1 MIVATEWIREDLNKV
16 SFNIIFTVTEVES
29 LLADYNSE
37 SEFSPDEGT
46 ARTFMRAVLDSLK
59 AKMQEHG

>member
-1 MIVATEWIREDLNKV
+1 MIVATEWIRDDLDKV
-16 SFNIIFTVTEVES
+16 SFNIIFSIAEVES
-29 LLADYNSE
+29 MLADYNSE
-37 SEFSPDEGT
+37 SEFSPEATT

>member
-1 MIVATEWIREDLNKV
+1 MIVATEWIRDDLDKV
-16 SFNIIFTVTEVES
+16 SFNIIFSIAEVES
-29 LLADYNSE
+29 MLADYNSE
-37 SEFSPDEGT
+37 SQLSPEETT